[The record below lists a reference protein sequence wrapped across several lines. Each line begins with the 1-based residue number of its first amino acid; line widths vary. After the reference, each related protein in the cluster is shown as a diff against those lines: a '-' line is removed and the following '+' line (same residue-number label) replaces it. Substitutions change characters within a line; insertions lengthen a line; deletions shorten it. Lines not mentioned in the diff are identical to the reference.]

1 MKKLISF
8 ILITLLLL
16 SFTACTQSN
25 KVLNSLGKHTEICFY
40 THGEFQDYT
49 DYAKYQFDSPNIDDN
64 KYLKKI
70 DADSKASF
78 ENHMDN
84 YEPFV
89 IEYCSEDITYD
100 FDRSVITDTDYIYIY
115 DDPDYPEYGN
125 YSIWFYDFE
134 TEILYYFH
142 TNI

>member
-1 MKKLISF
+1 MKKIFPLILL
-8 ILITLLLL
+8 ILILL
-16 SFTACTQSN
+16 SFTACTQN
-25 KVLNSLGKHTEICFY
+25 DTVLNSLGNYSEICFY

-49 DYAKYQFDSPNIDDN
+49 DYAKYQFESPNIDDN

-70 DADSKASF
+70 DANSKKSF
-78 ENHMDN
+78 EDHLDR

-89 IEYCSEDITYD
+89 NEYCTKDIKYD
-100 FDRSVITDTDYIYIY
+100 FNRSIITDTDYIYIY
-115 DDPDYPEYGN
+115 DDTDYPEYGN